1 MTVHTVTIGMARIMT
16 MTINL
21 YKWGVQKLFQT
32 SYEVIIRELKIYVED
47 MGKLNIKRKIQLLR
61 TMFLENHGSL
71 DIYDEDLK
79 EIFIIDHKKLQFNK
93 ISGWAIIGIPE
104 EPDGTLSNHEYFCIH
119 DDLFDRIQSTYQDRN
134 ILWMFI

>member
-47 MGKLNIKRKIQLLR
+47 MGKLNIKRRIQLLR

-71 DIYDEDLK
+71 DLYDEDLK
-79 EIFIIDHKKLQFNK
+79 KIFIIDH
-93 ISGWAIIGIPE
+93 
-104 EPDGTLSNHEYFCIH
+104 
-119 DDLFDRIQSTYQDRN
+119 
-134 ILWMFI
+134 